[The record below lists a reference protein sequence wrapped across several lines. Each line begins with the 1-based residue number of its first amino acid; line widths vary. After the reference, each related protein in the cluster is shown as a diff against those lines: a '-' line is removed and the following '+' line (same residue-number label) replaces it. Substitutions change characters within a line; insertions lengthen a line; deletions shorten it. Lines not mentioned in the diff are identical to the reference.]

1 MLRFLNGLLVPGLL
15 ATAFVMYTL
24 EHDTRRGE
32 REAARLEA
40 EIRHERELIRLLEA
54 EWSNLTR
61 PQRLEKL
68 AADHLKLQPLN
79 PLQYVS
85 RESLGAR
92 LPAEALAAPVAKDDD
107 PIAEMLKVLQ

>member
-1 MLRFLNGLLVPGLL
+1 MLKLLNGLLVPSLL

-32 REAARLEA
+32 RQAARLEA

-68 AADHLKLQPLN
+68 AADHLKLRPLS

-85 RESLGAR
+85 RDSLGAR
-92 LPAEALAAPVAKDDD
+92 LPAEALLAPAAKRDD

>member
-1 MLRFLNGLLVPGLL
+1 VLRIVNGLLVLGLL
-15 ATAFVMYTL
+15 VTAFVMYTL

-32 REAARLEA
+32 RAAARLEA
-40 EIRHERELIRLLEA
+40 EIQHEREMIRLLEA

-68 AADHLKLQPLN
+68 AADHLKLQPIN

-85 RESLGAR
+85 RQNLDAR
-92 LPAEALAAPVAKDDD
+92 LPAEALETPAAKQDD